1 VDFGTGKTLG
11 GAIFGEALSSEA
23 TTFDSS
29 SQFKTMCHTKS
40 STQGGSLIKS
50 GLKTLKIV
58 VEDLH
63 DLEIGTE
70 LSMSSRRRSHS
81 DLHHP
86 RWFDINA
93 VHHS

>member
-23 TTFDSS
+23 TAFDSS
-29 SQFKTMCHTKS
+29 SQFKTTSRIKS
-40 STQGGSLIKS
+40 STQGGTLIKS
-50 GLKTLKIV
+50 GAKTLKII

-63 DLEIGTE
+63 DLEIGIE

-81 DLHHP
+81 DLHHA